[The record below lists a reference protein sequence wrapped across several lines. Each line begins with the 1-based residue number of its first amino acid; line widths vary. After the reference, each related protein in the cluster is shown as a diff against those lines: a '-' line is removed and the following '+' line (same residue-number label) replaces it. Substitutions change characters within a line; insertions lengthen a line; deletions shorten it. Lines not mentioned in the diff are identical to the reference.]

1 MKKWLLSLIA
11 VLLMFTP
18 VQAAELCTPAI
29 QYASANTQNIR
40 IPVLAYHSVKPQRF
54 YYPVNADNPWILHED
69 IFRAQMQYLYD
80 NGFTPL
86 TSHQLVN
93 FLFHGTALPP
103 NPIVLTFD
111 DGYLDN
117 ALFAAPILR
126 EFGFTAMLF
135 LITGAIEETTPTMV
149 AWPTPFMSRAEIFA
163 NMDVFEFG
171 SHSHA
176 MHCRVNGIPLLVSE
190 STAAIRADILLSFE
204 YPLTFTTGFAF
215 PFGRHSQNALQALQ
229 ETGIL
234 FAFTTFEAYLT
245 RNTNPLLI
253 PRFQVTSDWD
263 MQHFSNV
270 VNGR

>member
-1 MKKWLLSLIA
+1 MKKCILFFAIMLL
-11 VLLMFTP
+11 FTP
-18 VQAAELCTPAI
+18 VQAAELCTPAV
-29 QYASANTQNIR
+29 QYATANNPNIR
-40 IPVLAYHSVKPQRF
+40 IPVLAYHSVKPQQF
-54 YYPVNADNPWILHED
+54 YYPTNVNNPWILHED
-69 IFRAQMQYLYD
+69 VFRAQMLYLYQND
-80 NGFTPL
+80 FTPL

-93 FLFHGTALPP
+93 FLLHGTALPP

-135 LITGAIEETTPTMV
+135 LITDTIEETTQTMV
-149 AWPTPFMSRAEIFA
+149 AWPTPFMSRADIFA
-163 NMDVFEFG
+163 SMDVFEFG

-176 MHCRVNGIPLLVSE
+176 MHRSVNGIPLLVSE
-190 STAAIRADILLSFE
+190 SIAAIHADILHSFE

-215 PFGRHSQNALQALQ
+215 PFGRHSNNARQALQ
-229 ETGIL
+229 EAGVL

-245 RNTNPLLI
+245 QNTSPLLI
-253 PRFQVTSDWD
+253 PRFQVTSGWD